1 MTTIKSGEHR
11 STTPTQLDF
20 FPISVWYSGG
30 KARAPMLSPLT
41 ASSREE
47 WQRDLN
53 RIRALGFNAVRTWVE
68 WAHCE
73 PRPGEYHFE
82 NLELLLDLAHE
93 EGLRVLIQMYVDSA
107 PDWVPRQ
114 FPDALFEAQSGEKV
128 PPQAAPGCCVDHAGV
143 AEAVNRFYTET
154 ARVAAAR
161 PAFYAW
167 DLWSEPHIIN
177 WAIIQYVPNAQFC
190 FCPYTR
196 KRFQAWLKDK
206 YRTLDELNRA
216 WYRNLDSWEEAQPPR
231 FGTILSYTDFIDWKN
246 FIYDKLAEDLRDR
259 YNAIRKADP
268 SHVITSHA
276 AVPSV
281 FTSPFGGDGEADDFL
296 MARQVDFYGTS
307 LYPKHSF
314 PKTHW
319 ERWKLQL
326 AIDFSRCANRPNGG
340 FYVGELQA
348 GFGTR
353 GVVVGDPVTADDH
366 RIWLWSA
373 VAGGARGVNF
383 FSYYPMASGYESG
396 GYGLVELDG
405 ALTERA
411 RESGR
416 IAATID
422 RHKEL
427 FLQSR
432 PLQAQ
437 IALLYNPLAQMVG
450 GEQNCGPAN
459 ALRDSLVGYWRIF
472 REANIPV
479 DFVHRT
485 DLEQGRLDGYRL
497 LILPFPVMF
506 TPEAARGLRQF
517 VERGGY
523 AVAEAR
529 LGWNDDRGFA
539 AEVIPGM
546 GLSEVFGVRESKV
559 KMDDRI
565 AMNRAEGRHPLLEG
579 LAPDAQL
586 EGCFF
591 GESID
596 LREDRPAQLL
606 ARLKDGSPAVAASS
620 YGKGKTLFIGSF
632 LGLASHQAPH
642 EANTHFILNLAKWAE
657 ISTPLRTEL
666 HGAEPGAIDLRL
678 QENPEGLLLFALNHS
693 HSHRRV
699 SLVLETPKESSGAV
713 QELTEE
719 SPVHFKTTHTG
730 LEWHFDL
737 EARGVKVFR
746 VVKK

>member
-1 MTTIKSGEHR
+1 MTTLKSDEHR
-11 STTPTQLDF
+11 YGTPTHPDF
-20 FPISVWYSGG
+20 FPVSVWYSGG
-30 KARAPMLSPLT
+30 KARAPMLSPRT

-47 WQRDLN
+47 WKRDL
-53 RIRALGFNAVRTWVE
+53 RQIRALGFNAVRTWVE

-82 NLELLLDLAHE
+82 NLELLLELAHE

-128 PPQAAPGCCVDHAGV
+128 PPQAAPGCCVDQEGV
-143 AEAVNRFYTET
+143 AQAVTRFYTET

-196 KRFQAWLKDK
+196 KRFQAWLKSK

-216 WYRNLDSWEEAQPPR
+216 WYRSFEAWEEAQPPR

-246 FIYDKLAEDLRDR
+246 FVYDKLAEDLGDR
-259 YNAIRKADP
+259 FDAIRRADP

-281 FTSPFGGDGEADDFL
+281 FTSPFAGDGEADDFL
-296 MARQVDFYGTS
+296 MARKVDFYGTS

-373 VAGGARGVNF
+373 VAGGARGVNL

-411 RESGR
+411 KESGR
-416 IAATID
+416 IAVAID
-422 RHKEL
+422 RHKDL
-427 FLQSR
+427 FLRSR
-432 PLQAQ
+432 PVQAR

-459 ALRDSLVGYWRIF
+459 ALRDSLAGYWRIF

-479 DFVHRT
+479 DFIHRT
-485 DLEQGRLDGYRL
+485 DLEQGRLEGYRL
-497 LILPFPVMF
+497 LVLPFPVMF
-506 TPEAARGLRQF
+506 TAEAARGLKQF
-517 VERGGY
+517 VERGGC

-539 AEVIPGM
+539 SEVIPGM
-546 GLSEVFGVRESKV
+546 GLSEVFGVRENSV

-565 AMNRAEGRHPLLEG
+565 AMNPVEGGHPLLEG
-579 LAPDAQL
+579 LAVDAQL

-591 GESID
+591 GESIA
-596 LREDRPAQLL
+596 LRQERQVHLL
-606 ARLKDGSPAVAASS
+606 ARFKDGSPAAAASS
-620 YGKGKTLFIGSF
+620 FGKGKTLYIGSF
-632 LGLASHQAPH
+632 LGLASHQSPH
-642 EANTHFILNLAKWAE
+642 EANTHFILNLLRWAE
-657 ISTPLRTEL
+657 IAAPLRIET
-666 HGAEPGAIDLRL
+666 HGAEPGEIDLRI
-678 QENPEGLLLFALNHS
+678 QEHPEGLLLFALNHA
-693 HSHRRV
+693 HAHRRI
-699 SLVLETPKESSGAV
+699 SLVLQAQDPPLDAV
-713 QELTEE
+713 RELTEE
-719 SPVHFKTTHTG
+719 VPVHSKTTREG

-737 EARGVKVFR
+737 DSRGVKIFQVMKR
-746 VVKK
+746 